1 MVTLAHT
8 NYKWVVCGWG
18 IHNFSKFELFN
29 YLEILKMT
37 KKTATQDDGLIVVTM
52 LVALVVLMA
61 LGFGMAG

>member
-1 MVTLAHT
+1 
-8 NYKWVVCGWG
+8 
-18 IHNFSKFELFN
+18 
-29 YLEILKMT
+29 MT